1 MEYVNVRDAAARCL
15 MEIRERQTYVSTAVD
30 HWIERF
36 PDTISARDKALFT
49 HLVYTTLTHE
59 SAIVFRIDRVAKQ
72 PLRRMKPYI
81 AATLE
86 VAAAQLFY
94 DDRIPVRAAIHEAVE
109 LVKHSRYRQLFG
121 FVNGVLRAVLRAEET
136 LEWPSD
142 PLERLSIIYGLPIVL
157 IQEWIGA
164 YGLEMAEDL
173 CRRLNT
179 ESGLTVRCNTLKNTP
194 DQVLAALEE
203 IPGQGQILP
212 SALCPWMFRLQ
223 SGSDL
228 KHWRLITEGRLVVQN
243 ESAAL
248 AAMLTLAAPGMKILD
263 LCAAPGGKSTMM
275 AQMMHDQGQII
286 SCDIYDH
293 KVERVRAQAERMGIT
308 CIEAVLQDGTSL
320 RQDWIETFDAVLV
333 DAPCSG
339 WGIVRNKPDIRLNRS
354 TEDHQALETL
364 QRDLLRTAQ
373 QYVRPGGRL
382 VYSTCTLRPAENE
395 AQTAWFSESFPQFAP
410 QDPQKDLPT
419 LDLCDTI
426 KDGHHGIIV
435 LPEPQGADGFYLAA
449 WTKNGREGLA

>member
-1 MEYVNVRDAAARCL
+1 
-15 MEIRERQTYVSTAVD
+15 
-30 HWIERF
+30 
-36 PDTISARDKALFT
+36 
-49 HLVYTTLTHE
+49 
-59 SAIVFRIDRVAKQ
+59 AIAYRIDRVAKR
-72 PLRRMKPYI
+72 PLRTMKPYI

-86 VAAAQLFY
+86 VAAAQVFY
-94 DDRIPVRAAIHEAVE
+94 DDRIPDRAAIHEAVE
-109 LVKHSRYRQLFG
+109 LVKHSRYQQLSG

-142 PLERLSIIYGLPIVL
+142 PAERLQVMYALPDVL
-157 IQEWIGA
+157 VQEWIDT
-164 YGLEMAEDL
+164 YGLERAEDL
-173 CRRLNT
+173 CRRLDT

-194 DQVLAALEE
+194 EEVLAALKK
-203 IPGQGQILP
+203 IPDQDRILP
-212 SALCPWMFRLQ
+212 SVLCPWMFRLQ
-223 SGSDL
+223 SGADL
-228 KHWRLITEGRLVVQN
+228 KHWPLITEGRLVVQN

-248 AAMLTLAAPGMKILD
+248 AAMLTQAAPGMKVLD

-275 AQMMHDQGQII
+275 AQMMQDQGQII

-293 KVERVRAQAERMGIT
+293 KVERIRAQAERMGIT
-308 CIEAVLQDGTSL
+308 CMEAVLQDGTSL

-354 TEDHQALETL
+354 VEDHQTLEAL

-395 AQTAWFSESFPQFAP
+395 AQTAWFSESFPGFASR
-410 QDPQKDLPT
+410 DPQKDLPT

-449 WTKNGREGLA
+449 WTKNRQEGQA